1 MIKYLK
7 VIIVILSICYPFIV
21 YWGMSK
27 YGVNLLLILLLFF
40 MTIRLIVGGDF
51 VERKIII
58 GTILCVGIITL
69 SSGAKLGLMFYPAFI
84 NFGLLIVFIT
94 SLISPI
100 SIIERIARISEPD
113 LTDKAIAYT
122 RKVTWVWSL
131 FFLLN
136 GGLAAITALWA
147 SEEIWLLYNGFI
159 AYVLIFTLFL
169 GELIVREYIRM
180 D

>member
-1 MIKYLK
+1 
-7 VIIVILSICYPFIV
+7 
-21 YWGMSK
+21 
-27 YGVNLLLILLLFF
+27 
-40 MTIRLIVGGDF
+40 MTIRLIVGGDL

-94 SLISPI
+94 SLMSPI

-113 LTDKAIAYT
+113 LTNKAIAYT

-136 GGLAAITALWA
+136 GGLAAITALWT

-159 AYVLIFTLFL
+159 AYILIFILFL
-169 GELIVREYIRM
+169 GELIVRKYIRL